1 MNCTITQLRF
11 LGPLDNNSGYVR
23 ELAHQP
29 VLQRHRNQTTNW
41 TTQEYKKWLFWSAS
55 SLTRLEFVQTT
66 APTIRTQVRRH
77 AERGVYDLE
86 QIHSMLDEGY
96 VCHLGF
102 WIDGQPFVIPTA
114 YGRSGNQ
121 IYVHGSAAS
130 RTLGSLA
137 EGINVC
143 ATVTLI
149 DGLVLARSAFRHS
162 INYRSVVILG
172 KARLVTDLK
181 EKMEG
186 LRCLTNH
193 LVPGRW
199 EEVRAPNGTEMAKR
213 FVLCLPLNEASAKVR
228 SGPPLDL
235 EDDYSIPVWAGVV
248 PLRTQVGEPVADAH
262 VTPGVPEVEKRRF
275 DRAYRF
281 SGRSTRLSVVRLP

>member
-1 MNCTITQLRF
+1 MQAN
-11 LGPLDNNSGYVR
+11 
-23 ELAHQP
+23 
-29 VLQRHRNQTTNW
+29 
-41 TTQEYKKWLFWSAS
+41 
-55 SLTRLEFVQTT
+55 

-77 AERGVYDLE
+77 AERGLYDLK
-86 QIHSMLDEGY
+86 QIHSILDEGY
-96 VCHLGF
+96 ICHLGF
-102 WIDGQPFVIPTA
+102 VVDGQPFVIPTA

-121 IYVHGSAAS
+121 IYVHGSAAG
-130 RTLGSLA
+130 RTLCSLA

-143 ATVTLI
+143 ATVTLV
-149 DGLVLARSAFRHS
+149 DGFVLARSAFRHS

-199 EEVRAPNGTEMAKR
+199 EEVRVPNGTEMIKTS
-213 FVLCLPLNEASAKVR
+213 VLCLPLNEVSAKVR

-235 EDDYSIPVWAGVV
+235 EGDYSVPVWAGVV
-248 PLRTQVGEPVADAH
+248 PVRTQVGEPVADAH
-262 VTPGVPEVEKRRF
+262 VIPGIPEVEKRRF
-275 DRAYRF
+275 DRAHGF
-281 SGRSTRLSVVRLP
+281 SGRPMRLSLVRLP